1 MDADKRVE
9 NYRKNIGK
17 IFRPE
22 DEYMVNTV
30 IFIVECLGAVAFA
43 LSGTLV
49 AVEKRADA
57 VGAFVLS
64 LTTAFGGGLI
74 RDIIL
79 GITPPA
85 LLTDR
90 GTQLQALIAVAVAMV
105 CYHLTFYRAAAGFIS
120 RHKND
125 FRLNLLDAIGLG
137 VFCVVGVNVAIEQ
150 GYRDNVLLLVF
161 MGCITGVG
169 GGILRDIFCDS
180 IPMVFRK
187 HIYMLPAILGSL
199 IYVFTLRLIHQ
210 IPAMLISIAFI
221 IAVRV
226 LASHFRWNLPVPKY
240 TESEPSLLKKPQSFP
255 EITASDSEKSG
266 KSDQQDGTDLAEY
279 QHKV

>member
-1 MDADKRVE
+1 
-9 NYRKNIGK
+9 
-17 IFRPE
+17 
-22 DEYMVNTV
+22 MVDTV

-49 AVEKRADA
+49 AIEKKADA

-64 LTTAFGGGLI
+64 LTTAFGGGVI
-74 RDIIL
+74 RDVIL

-90 GTQLQALIAVAVAMV
+90 KTQIQALIAVLISMI
-105 CYHLTFYRAAAGFIS
+105 CYQLAFFRSTAGFLN

-137 VFCVVGVNVAIEQ
+137 VFCVVGVDVAIEQ
-150 GYRDNVLLLVF
+150 GHGDNIPLLVF

-169 GGILRDIFCDS
+169 GGILRDIFGNS

-199 IYVFTLRLIHQ
+199 IYVFTRRTLLR
-210 IPAMLISIAFI
+210 IPAMLISIVFI

-226 LASHFRWNLPVPKY
+226 LASHFRWNLPIPQDA
-240 TESEPSLLKKPQSFP
+240 ESLPSMP
-255 EITASDSEKSG
+255 
-266 KSDQQDGTDLAEY
+266 
-279 QHKV
+279 

>member
-1 MDADKRVE
+1 
-9 NYRKNIGK
+9 
-17 IFRPE
+17 
-22 DEYMVNTV
+22 MVDTV

-57 VGAFVLS
+57 IGAFVLS

-90 GTQLQALIAVAVAMV
+90 GTQLQALIAVLIAMV

-169 GGILRDIFCDS
+169 GGILRDIFGNS

-210 IPAMLISIAFI
+210 IPAMLISISFI
-221 IAVRV
+221 IAIRV

-240 TESEPSLLKKPQSFP
+240 TESEPPLLKKAQSFP
-255 EITASDSEKSG
+255 EITESDSEQSG
-266 KSDQQDGTDLAEY
+266 KSDQQNGTDLSED

>member
-1 MDADKRVE
+1 
-9 NYRKNIGK
+9 
-17 IFRPE
+17 
-22 DEYMVNTV
+22 MVDTV

-49 AVEKRADA
+49 AIEKRADA

-64 LTTAFGGGLI
+64 LTTAFGGGMI
-74 RDIIL
+74 RDVIL
-79 GITPPA
+79 GITPPS
-85 LLTDR
+85 LLTDG
-90 GTQLQALIAVAVAMV
+90 GTQLQALIAVLIAMI
-105 CYHLTFYRAAAGFIS
+105 CYQLAFFRSTAGFLN

-137 VFCVVGVNVAIEQ
+137 VFCVVGVDVAIRQ
-150 GYRDNVLLLVF
+150 GHGDNIPLLVF

-169 GGILRDIFCDS
+169 GGILRDIFANS

-199 IYVFTLRLIHQ
+199 IYVFTQRILFQ
-210 IPAMLISIAFI
+210 IPAMLISIALI
-221 IAVRV
+221 ITVRM
-226 LASHFRWNLPVPKY
+226 LASHFRWNLPIPEGE
-240 TESEPSLLKKPQSFP
+240 ESEPKSLPSPSEKTQCLT
-255 EITASDSEKSG
+255 EIT
-266 KSDQQDGTDLAEY
+266 KSDAQKGGQSDEQDGTRLPEY